1 MSAGKHNDR
10 APKSGVLK
18 MLCKFINISTNPTRI
33 LKMIQEFFNNVYGFQ
48 VYRVTKQIL
57 RENMVQ
63 AGGG

>member
-1 MSAGKHNDR
+1 MSAGKLNDR
-10 APKSGVLK
+10 APKSDVLK
-18 MLCKFINISTNPTRI
+18 MLCKFINISTNPIRI

>member
-10 APKSGVLK
+10 APKSDVLK
-18 MLCKFINISTNPTRI
+18 MLCKFINISTNPIRI